1 MSKFGLIG
9 YPLKHSFSKAYFSSK
24 FEREGLADFLYENY
38 EMSSLN
44 GIKELIAH
52 ENLAG
57 FNVTI
62 PFKEKII
69 PFLDELSGEA
79 IAIGSVNT
87 VVRQTSGKLI
97 GHNTDYLAF
106 METIK
111 PLLKPC
117 HTQALI
123 IGNGGSSKT
132 VAYVL
137 NLLGIQ
143 FQIVTR
149 TPLEAHHISYEN
161 LLAIDIRN
169 APLIINTTP
178 LGMFPNIDEKPD
190 LPYAGIDKFHLLYDL
205 IYNPTLTA
213 FLQEGQHYG
222 AATKNGY
229 DMLLKQAEESWKLW
243 SIK

>member
-24 FEREGLADFLYENY
+24 FEREGLANFSYENY
-38 EMSSLN
+38 EMTSLN
-44 GIKELIAH
+44 EIKELIVN

-69 PFLDELSGEA
+69 PFLDELSDEA
-79 IAIGSVNT
+79 NAIGSVNT
-87 VVRQTSGKLI
+87 VYCRVDGKLI

-106 METIK
+106 MQTLK
-111 PLLKPC
+111 PLLKPY

-123 IGNGGSSKT
+123 LGNGGSAKT

-143 FQIVTR
+143 YQIVTR
-149 TPLEAHHISYEN
+149 NPQEPNHISYEN

-169 APLIINTTP
+169 APLIINTSP
-178 LGMFPNIDEKPD
+178 LGMFPNVDEKPD

-205 IYNPTLTA
+205 IYNPTITA
-213 FLQEGQHYG
+213 FLQEGEHYG

-229 DMLLKQAEESWKLW
+229 DMLIKQAQESWKLW